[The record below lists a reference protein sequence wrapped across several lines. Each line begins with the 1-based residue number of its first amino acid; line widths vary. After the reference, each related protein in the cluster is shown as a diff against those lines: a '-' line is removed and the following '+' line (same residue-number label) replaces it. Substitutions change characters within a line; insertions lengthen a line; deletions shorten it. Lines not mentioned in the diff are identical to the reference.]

1 MFIILVIVIL
11 LVAWSLHLMEEAV
24 AQQEFSL
31 MLAGFLV
38 AVAAAAMVA
47 VYFLMGHYV
56 GYMQQAAH
64 ASEYKQSLTSAIS
77 QEGKERRAS
86 RRTTSINR
94 VVVGYPIQSAE

>member
-1 MFIILVIVIL
+1 MFMILVIVIL
-11 LVAWSLHLMEEAV
+11 LVAWSLHLMEESV

-64 ASEYKQSLTSAIS
+64 ASEYKQSLTWVIP
-77 QEGKERRAS
+77 QEEKERIAGQ
-86 RRTTSINR
+86 TPN
-94 VVVGYPIQSAE
+94 QS

>member
-11 LVAWSLHLMEEAV
+11 LIAWSLHLMEEAV
-24 AQQEFSL
+24 EQQEFSL

-56 GYMQQAAH
+56 GYMQQINV
-64 ASEYKQSLTSAIS
+64 SEHHQSLTWVIP
-77 QEGKERRAS
+77 QEDRESRAGQ
-86 RRTTSINR
+86 T
-94 VVVGYPIQSAE
+94 PD

>member
-1 MFIILVIVIL
+1 
-11 LVAWSLHLMEEAV
+11 
-24 AQQEFSL
+24 

-64 ASEYKQSLTSAIS
+64 LREYNQSLTWVIP
-77 QEGKERRAS
+77 QEWNEKIAGQTE
-86 RRTTSINR
+86 TSLNR
-94 VVVGYPIQSAE
+94 LVVGYPRRSAE

>member
-24 AQQEFSL
+24 EQQEFSL

-56 GYMQQAAH
+56 GYMQQIH
-64 ASEYKQSLTSAIS
+64 ASGYNQSLTWVIP
-77 QEGKERRAS
+77 QEVKEIIAGQTPDRS
-86 RRTTSINR
+86 
-94 VVVGYPIQSAE
+94 